1 MLVRQMGDPRRALS
15 LLTEA
20 GQVLEAVGDHDGQG
34 WAVLGQA
41 FALTDLGRLAE
52 ARAAIHEGLAL
63 GSSTASPDDRL
74 HALSAI
80 ALWLGAAGQP
90 LPALRAW
97 AAHERGRSEIDFPY
111 GPEDRARIEPL
122 VARDRRAAGE
132 PLASLAWAEGEAMD
146 LEAALSAALRAM
158 DAVDLAHHKSSRPL
172 DPRGAALTRREV
184 EVLALVG
191 EGCSDGQI
199 AERLFI
205 SKKTAS
211 VHVANIK
218 DKLGT
223 ENRVETALAAV
234 RMGLVPATG

>member
-1 MLVRQMGDPRRALS
+1 MAPL
-15 LLTEA
+15 
-20 GQVLEAVGDHDGQG
+20 
-34 WAVLGQA
+34 WA
-41 FALTDLGRLAE
+41 R
-52 ARAAIHEGLAL
+52 H
-63 GSSTASPDDRL
+63 
-74 HALSAI
+74 
-80 ALWLGAAGQP
+80 
-90 LPALRAW
+90 
-97 AAHERGRSEIDFPY
+97 
-111 GPEDRARIEPL
+111 
-122 VARDRRAAGE
+122 RRAAGE
-132 PLASLAWAEGEAMD
+132 PKATLAWEAGRSMG
-146 LEAALSAALRAM
+146 LEEAVAAALRAM
-158 DAVDLAHHKSSRPL
+158 DAVDLAHQPSSRPL

-234 RMGLVPATG
+234 RMGLVPASG